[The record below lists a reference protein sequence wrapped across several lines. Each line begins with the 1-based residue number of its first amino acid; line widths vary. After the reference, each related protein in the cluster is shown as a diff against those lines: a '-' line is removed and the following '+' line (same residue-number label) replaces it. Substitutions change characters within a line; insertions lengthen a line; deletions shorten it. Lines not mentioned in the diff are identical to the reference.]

1 MEDKLQEFENEEH
14 EKFDEYLQQFIDESL
29 TGEESYPVVF
39 GPNPYQDL
47 ELNSINHIGFSV
59 ADNPFFKMLNEKY
72 YPEVI
77 VINGEGAILARLSGN
92 L

>member
-14 EKFDEYLQQFIDESL
+14 EKFDEYLQQFIDETL

-39 GPNPYQDL
+39 GSNPFYDL

-72 YPEVI
+72 YPEVV

-92 L
+92 M

>member
-1 MEDKLQEFENEEH
+1 
-14 EKFDEYLQQFIDESL
+14 L

-39 GPNPYQDL
+39 GPNPYYDL